1 MVIKTSD
8 YYTEKLEGYN
18 SQFTSALDDFKKY
31 YVFFNLNP
39 ESDEYKN
46 SYDNVVQQIQ
56 TSVKG
61 VNNTTDEIQYDVEI
75 INNTINMYNSKMNN
89 QRKLNKEFNNIS
101 SSISDGEAGS
111 EIRKTDFVSL
121 YNSQLKINWF
131 TFVGI
136 ILAILIL
143 LKVFK
148 GQQSQDYNPVI
159 WIILLLLIVLVY
171 WVLLKITTYFF
182 PFKPLKL

>member
-1 MVIKTSD
+1 MAIKSSD
-8 YYTEKLEGYN
+8 YYKEKLDNYN

-46 SYDNVVQQIQ
+46 SYDNIVKQLQ
-56 TSVKG
+56 TIIKG
-61 VNNTTDEIQYDVEI
+61 VDTTTDEIQNDVEKV
-75 INNTINMYNSKMNN
+75 NNTITMYNTRMDN
-89 QRKLNKEFNNIS
+89 QRKLNKEFTNINN
-101 SSISDGEAGS
+101 SITDGENGS
-111 EIRKTDFVSL
+111 KIRKQDFVSL
-121 YNSQLKINWF
+121 YNSQYKINWF
-131 TFVGI
+131 IFIGI

-148 GQQSQDYNPVI
+148 GQKSQDYNPVI

-171 WVLLKITTYFF
+171 WVLLKLTTYFF

>member
-1 MVIKTSD
+1 MAIKSSS
-8 YYTEKLEGYN
+8 YYKEKLEGYN

-31 YVFFNLNP
+31 YVFFNTNP
-39 ESDEYKN
+39 ESTEYKN
-46 SYDNVVQQIQ
+46 SYDNVVSQLQ
-56 TSVKG
+56 TCVKG
-61 VNNTTDEIQYDVEI
+61 VNTYTDEIQKDVELV
-75 INNTINMYNSKMNN
+75 NNTITKYNSKMDN
-89 QRKLNKEFNNIS
+89 QRKVNKEFNNIS
-101 SSISDGEAGS
+101 RAITDSEAGS

-121 YNSQLKINWF
+121 YNSQLKVNWF
-131 TFVGI
+131 TFIGI

-148 GQQSQDYNPVI
+148 GQKSQDYNPVI